1 MKYAQYHEERNSFG
15 ATSAISSLA
24 LKVAK
29 KVKNQLNIVF
39 GVQGTLSVESIYDQ
53 IRNQWIV
60 YQNENIPETFYI
72 KHEDK
77 VGIGRKGGVEAIFIG
92 HVL

>member
-1 MKYAQYHEERNSFG
+1 M
-15 ATSAISSLA
+15 
-24 LKVAK
+24 
-29 KVKNQLNIVF
+29 
-39 GVQGTLSVESIYDQ
+39 QGTLSVESIYDQ